1 MLKNIGHSI
10 APQRTEYL
18 FIRLDLI
25 SMLIA
30 RYLCSN
36 RDTTR
41 FDGGEE
47 KRGKRIRIE
56 RDRSIEVHAMVPVTR
71 IPRRGTSSMVSA
83 TSNREGWFTSVF
95 PRRLDLPLAKP
106 TTAESKPIRADHA
119 WTDQSSSL
127 FLSFVTFLLPRVA
140 PSSGPTLSQDISV
153 ILFFSFFLLLHPST
167 SPIFLYIS
175 SVRWTRVREN
185 RERNGEEEAERWRK
199 IASAMHSEGGGLS
212 LYLPN
217 ARRLLHLRSREETS
231 AGPCFVPDTSAKWL
245 LRRRVGDRKLSLPHS
260 RALPP
265 RRDSQE
271 ENTARREEE
280 EECRG
285 NERERESEGKEK
297 GGETTVV

>member
-41 FDGGEE
+41 FDGREEE

-140 PSSGPTLSQDISV
+140 SSSGPTLSQDISV
-153 ILFFSFFLLLHPST
+153 ILPLFFSFFLLLHPST

-175 SVRWTRVREN
+175 SVR
-185 RERNGEEEAERWRK
+185 
-199 IASAMHSEGGGLS
+199 
-212 LYLPN
+212 
-217 ARRLLHLRSREETS
+217 
-231 AGPCFVPDTSAKWL
+231 
-245 LRRRVGDRKLSLPHS
+245 
-260 RALPP
+260 
-265 RRDSQE
+265 
-271 ENTARREEE
+271 
-280 EECRG
+280 
-285 NERERESEGKEK
+285 
-297 GGETTVV
+297 

>member
-1 MLKNIGHSI
+1 
-10 APQRTEYL
+10 
-18 FIRLDLI
+18 
-25 SMLIA
+25 
-30 RYLCSN
+30 
-36 RDTTR
+36 
-41 FDGGEE
+41 
-47 KRGKRIRIE
+47 
-56 RDRSIEVHAMVPVTR
+56 MVPVTR

-153 ILFFSFFLLLHPST
+153 ILPLFFSFFLLLHPST

-175 SVRWTRVREN
+175 SVRDTLNTRQRES
-185 RERNGEEEAERWRK
+185 REERRGRSRTLREK

-265 RRDSQE
+265 RRNSQE

>member
-1 MLKNIGHSI
+1 
-10 APQRTEYL
+10 
-18 FIRLDLI
+18 
-25 SMLIA
+25 MLIA

-41 FDGGEE
+41 FEEGREEE

-71 IPRRGTSSMVSA
+71 IPRRGTSPMVSA

-153 ILFFSFFLLLHPST
+153 ILPLFFSFFLLLHPST

-175 SVRWTRVREN
+175 SVR
-185 RERNGEEEAERWRK
+185 
-199 IASAMHSEGGGLS
+199 
-212 LYLPN
+212 
-217 ARRLLHLRSREETS
+217 
-231 AGPCFVPDTSAKWL
+231 
-245 LRRRVGDRKLSLPHS
+245 
-260 RALPP
+260 
-265 RRDSQE
+265 
-271 ENTARREEE
+271 
-280 EECRG
+280 
-285 NERERESEGKEK
+285 
-297 GGETTVV
+297 

>member
-41 FDGGEE
+41 FDGREEE

-153 ILFFSFFLLLHPST
+153 ILSPSLLLFLLLHPST

-175 SVRWTRVREN
+175 SVR
-185 RERNGEEEAERWRK
+185 
-199 IASAMHSEGGGLS
+199 
-212 LYLPN
+212 
-217 ARRLLHLRSREETS
+217 
-231 AGPCFVPDTSAKWL
+231 
-245 LRRRVGDRKLSLPHS
+245 
-260 RALPP
+260 
-265 RRDSQE
+265 
-271 ENTARREEE
+271 
-280 EECRG
+280 
-285 NERERESEGKEK
+285 
-297 GGETTVV
+297 

>member
-1 MLKNIGHSI
+1 
-10 APQRTEYL
+10 
-18 FIRLDLI
+18 
-25 SMLIA
+25 MLIA

-71 IPRRGTSSMVSA
+71 IPRRGTSSISA

-175 SVRWTRVREN
+175 SVRDTLNTRQRE
-185 RERNGEEEAERWRK
+185 
-199 IASAMHSEGGGLS
+199 
-212 LYLPN
+212 
-217 ARRLLHLRSREETS
+217 SREERRGRSRTLTKDRFRD
-231 AGPCFVPDTSAKWL
+231 AQ
-245 LRRRVGDRKLSLPHS
+245 RRR
-260 RALPP
+260 RAFIIFAECEATSSFALK
-265 RRDSQE
+265 RRDI
-271 ENTARREEE
+271 RRPVF
-280 EECRG
+280 CP
-285 NERERESEGKEK
+285 
-297 GGETTVV
+297 